1 MDRLGT
7 AAGTFLFLL
16 AFALVGLAVT
26 GTAGA
31 ASVDNPSAT
40 GPAVAED
47 HAATGTDT
55 TGQVSTTQQLAQTDG
70 NETDG
75 IPPAIRDALP
85 DRIFEE
91 LPDELVQTLLG
102 ALPDDLSG
110 DIEEQLQTLD
120 DLPDSLINN
129 LIDQILANIPDEFL
143 EDPPDDLVENP
154 PEEIPAALCRAADM
168 AEKENRNNREEWG
181 PTDGNGQIGNENL
194 MVSTNELGTV
204 TVFKYP
210 NPSYADQVK
219 HHAFDRRE
227 PYMGSDPNAGALLG
241 VTVTRAD
248 GSEQF
253 HWLRDWGPV
262 LTTDPGYGK
271 TVDQRYASEFSDTM
285 ITEYRNDSLGLDVRV
300 LDAVPLEQDVFIR
313 DVTVEADEDSPV
325 EDVEV
330 VSYANFNLVD
340 NKDPLIPT
348 QDWCDEAGNDANVSY
363 ESGSDAIV
371 YETPNDGPDLPAE
384 MVEQAGP
391 QFAIGTAMAFDNQ
404 STQHQVAGD
413 AYTGNHSNDP
423 YQLLTNGTTDLPGND
438 EFDGQVSTAMTRDID
453 FENGEGSAR
462 VYLAAA
468 FDDDPNATLGDE
480 AAAKVEDARTLSLD
494 TVTEEKEEWFRQYV
508 ADAPMPENAPE
519 NVTKVARRAVLS
531 LAQVWDGET
540 ENEHGFSGNIV
551 ASIATQAP
559 YGADWIRDGAY
570 FNYVLD
576 RYFGE
581 NASGQ
586 HEWVNKHN
594 RWYMSLQQNRDGE
607 CPQHCNDNMQYYD
620 LGLGILPENSA
631 LRDIAFDELPFTSTV
646 PEGGWAMNYYANGV
660 PGGPLGGE
668 IDETAYGAWTFWD
681 HYAVTGNESY
691 LQRIYPAI
699 QLVGDR
705 LTEDCVDEETGLQCV
720 RPEDDNV
727 EYTQTATGG
736 MSAYA
741 GLDSAA
747 KAAAEMYQMTGNE
760 SYAEDAQAYAQ
771 RRDELG
777 VAMEEHYWNE
787 ERGSYGSPRTAFP
800 AFFRPLDDPR
810 MQSQLE
816 ARWENVNQTF
826 QGEKD
831 RGQYEAKSLIGLG
844 VAAHEVNNTVVDREQ
859 IQEGVEWLANNAA
872 RADSTY
878 NVGEAWVRETYA
890 DGEVDAAVSQP
901 HIWQQTLIYMASLL
915 AYDTESVDGTDRIGQ
930 DAYTEWRN
938 NDATIESFEVDDDSA
953 PQGEGVAATV
963 TVRNDAPVEQ
973 EYHVTYTVEGPDGQQ
988 HTGTGADVG
997 PIAPGETG
1005 TTTVSWADDSAT
1017 TGEYDATVSLGRATP
1032 TGDDDT
1038 VGAVDIAEDPTALSS
1053 AEYRRVDLDKASQSG
1068 AFGITQAAQAEFTV
1082 SGLTPADG
1090 TVNESEVARVSATI
1104 ENVGD
1109 GEGTQTVEFAAGD
1122 ISDSQELTL
1131 DSGESNI
1138 VEFSLDTAE
1147 IGQGEFTHSI
1157 STDDDS
1163 AEGTLTV
1170 EMADEGGPD
1179 DNGDDGNESDSG
1191 DGSGP
1196 GFGVVAAALAV
1207 IGAALLALRRQQG

>member
-1 MDRLGT
+1 MARLEPT
-7 AAGTFLFLL
+7 AGTIAFLL
-16 AFALVGLAVT
+16 GLALVALAVT

-31 ASVDNPSAT
+31 SSVDDLSAT
-40 GPAVAED
+40 ETAEVETTETPVAGD
-47 HAATGTDT
+47 AATTGTDT
-55 TGQVSTTQQLAQTDG
+55 TVQVSTTQQLAQANG
-70 NETDG
+70 NETG
-75 IPPAIRDALP
+75 EIPPAIRDALP

-102 ALPDDLSG
+102 ALPGNLSS
-110 DIEEQLQTLD
+110 DIEEQLQTIE
-120 DLPDSLINN
+120 DLPDSLLNS
-129 LIDQILANIPDEFL
+129 LIDEILANIPEEFL

-154 PEEIPAALCRAADM
+154 PDEIPAALCRAADM
-168 AEKENRNNREEWG
+168 ENKENRNNREEWG
-181 PTDGNGQIGNENL
+181 PTDGNGQIGNEDL

-210 NPSYADQVK
+210 NPSYSDQVK
-219 HHAFDRRE
+219 HHAFDRRA

-241 VTVTRAD
+241 VTVTKAD
-248 GSEQF
+248 GSEEF

-262 LTTDPGYGK
+262 STTDPGYGK
-271 TVDQRYASEFSDTM
+271 NVDQRYASEFTDTM

-313 DVTVEADEDSPV
+313 DVTVEADEDSSV

-348 QDWCDEAGNDANVSY
+348 QDWCDEAENDANVSY
-363 ESGSDAIV
+363 EDGSDAIV
-371 YETPNDGPDLPAE
+371 YETPNDGPDLPPE
-384 MVEQAGP
+384 MVEDAGP
-391 QFAIGTAMAFDNQ
+391 QFAIGTAMAFDDQ

-413 AYTGNHSNDP
+413 AYMGNYSEDP

-453 FENGEGSAR
+453 FEDGEGSAR

-468 FDDDPNATLGDE
+468 YDEDPNATLGDE
-480 AAAKVEDARTLSLD
+480 AAAKIEDARDLSLE

-508 ADAPMPENAPE
+508 EDAPMPENAPE
-519 NVTKVARRAVLS
+519 NVTKVARRALLS
-531 LAQVWDGET
+531 LSQVWDGET

-581 NASGQ
+581 NATGQ
-586 HEWVNKHN
+586 HNWVNDHN
-594 RWYMSLQQNRDGE
+594 RWYMSLQQNREGE
-607 CPQHCNDNMQYYD
+607 CPQHCHDNMQYYD
-620 LGLGILPENSA
+620 LGLGILPESPI
-631 LRDIAFDELPFTSTV
+631 LRDAAFDELPFTSTV
-646 PEGGWAMNYYANGV
+646 PQGGWAMNYYADGV

-668 IDETAYGAWTFWD
+668 VDETAYGAWTFWD

-699 QLVGDR
+699 SLVGDR
-705 LTEDCVDEETGLQCV
+705 LTEDCVDEETGLQCP

-747 KAAAEMYQMTGNE
+747 KAAAEMYQITGNE
-760 SYAEDAQAYAQ
+760 TYAEDAQAYAQ

-777 VAMEEHYWNE
+777 VAMETHYWNE
-787 ERGSYGSPRTAFP
+787 ERGSYGSPRAAFP

-810 MQSQLE
+810 MKAQLE
-816 ARWENVNQTF
+816 ARWENVNETF
-826 QGEKD
+826 SDNKT

-844 VAAHEVNNTVVDREQ
+844 VAAHEVDDTVVDREQ

-915 AYDTESVDGTDRIGQ
+915 AYGNESVDGTDRIGQ

-938 NDATIESFEVDDDSA
+938 NDASIESFEVADDSA
-953 PQGEGVAATV
+953 PQGESVEATV

-988 HTGTGADVG
+988 YTGNGADVG

-1005 TTTVSWADDSAT
+1005 TVTVSWADDSAP
-1017 TGEYDATVSLGRATP
+1017 TGEYDATASVGRATP

-1038 VGAVDIAEDPTALSS
+1038 VDAVDIAEDPTALSS
-1053 AEYRRVDLDKASQSG
+1053 AEYRRVDLDDMSQSG
-1068 AFGITQAAQAEFTV
+1068 AFETTEAVGG
-1082 SGLTPADG
+1082 SGPDNG
-1090 TVNESEVARVSATI
+1090 
-1104 ENVGD
+1104 
-1109 GEGTQTVEFAAGD
+1109 
-1122 ISDSQELTL
+1122 
-1131 DSGESNI
+1131 
-1138 VEFSLDTAE
+1138 
-1147 IGQGEFTHSI
+1147 
-1157 STDDDS
+1157 TDDGD
-1163 AEGTLTV
+1163 
-1170 EMADEGGPD
+1170 GPD
-1179 DNGDDGNESDSG
+1179 DGGNQSDDGNQSDGNESDSG

-1196 GFGVVAAALAV
+1196 GFGVVAAALAL
-1207 IGAALLALRRQQG
+1207 IGAALLALRRQQN